1 MRTRFFEDLTAAAR
15 RDPDIVLITADIGF
29 RAASGACLRSLVPDG
44 HLLTAN
50 ARFESTTW
58 TATMIGVDEPSRRL
72 ERFQAAIKAGQLL
85 LMVDVPQA
93 REQEIQQMVHEH
105 FPQVDIEG
113 GEPKT
118 PIFP

>member
-1 MRTRFFEDLTAAAR
+1 
-15 RDPDIVLITADIGF
+15 
-29 RAASGACLRSLVPDG
+29 
-44 HLLTAN
+44 
-50 ARFESTTW
+50 
-58 TATMIGVDEPSRRL
+58 
-72 ERFQAAIKAGQLL
+72 
-85 LMVDVPQA
+85 MVDVPQA